1 MMPCSFKPAMSG
13 SGRPRGDNAFFT
25 MVNLK
30 RESRTMNPQSQSLS
44 KTIVVPLESCRSGHF
59 DDIVMSILWV
69 KTLFAVW
76 RICKE
81 I

>member
-1 MMPCSFKPAMSG
+1 MSG

-30 RESRTMNPQSQSLS
+30 RESKRKNQNSLTPS
-44 KTIVVPLESCRSGHF
+44 ITIVVPLESCRSGHF
-59 DDIVMSILWV
+59 DDIVMAILWV

>member
-1 MMPCSFKPAMSG
+1 
-13 SGRPRGDNAFFT
+13 
-25 MVNLK
+25 
-30 RESRTMNPQSQSLS
+30 MNQHSQPLI
-44 KTIVVPLESCRSGHF
+44 KTVVVPLESCRSGHF
-59 DDIVMSILWV
+59 DDIVMAILWV